1 MPMLLFILSLDLCLS
16 KKWKQIL
23 FPAGIA
29 KVEHYPSSS
38 MLNLAIHVIVLENNF
53 ESTLLKISRD
63 MRLNAKFHNLS
74 QKWQYGHYNIPADT
88 YRTKRL
94 TAAEEKLQLRS
105 LQSIRGRRAGALD
118 LSLRK
123 TEELV

>member
-1 MPMLLFILSLDLCLS
+1 MPMLLFILSLDLCLR

-23 FPAGIA
+23 FPTGIA
-29 KVEHYPSSS
+29 KVENYPSSS
-38 MLNLAIHVIVLENNF
+38 MLNLAIHVIALENNF
-53 ESTLLKISRD
+53 ESMLLKISRD

-74 QKWQYGHYNIPADT
+74 HKWQYGRYNIPADT

-94 TAAEEKLQLRS
+94 IASEEKLQLRP
-105 LQSIRGRRAGALD
+105 LQSVRDRRAGALH

-123 TEELV
+123 TEKLT